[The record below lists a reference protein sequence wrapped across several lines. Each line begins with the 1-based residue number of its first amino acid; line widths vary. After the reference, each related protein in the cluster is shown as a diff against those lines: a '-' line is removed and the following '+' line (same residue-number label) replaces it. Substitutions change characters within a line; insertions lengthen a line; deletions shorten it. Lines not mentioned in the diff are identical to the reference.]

1 MQPEFPTECMILCF
15 SHQGTQAPEQYMYN
29 LIIYIIYVNVTR
41 ISYQASCPQIG
52 LFPPSMPGLKLPAGE
67 KVEYGRWGQVML
79 TWSTLSRIMAE
90 ERSGLSIKKLTK
102 FQLFQ

>member
-1 MQPEFPTECMILCF
+1 
-15 SHQGTQAPEQYMYN
+15 MYN
-29 LIIYIIYVNVTR
+29 LIYIYNIYIIYVNVTR

-52 LFPPSMPGLKLPAGE
+52 LFPPNMPGLKLPAGE

-90 ERSGLSIKKLTK
+90 ERSVEYQEVNK
-102 FQLFQ
+102 FQLFSKGNICFFKFL